1 MPPFQAKILLWKIII
16 DALEQ
21 IVHCFV
27 SFFFNINIEQI
38 IAQWISDNSLM
49 KKYYKSNCHFHKIIK
64 K

>member
-38 IAQWISDNSLM
+38 IAQ
-49 KKYYKSNCHFHKIIK
+49 
-64 K
+64 